1 MDGAVVIVEG
11 VSDRAALEA
20 LARRRGR
27 DLAAE
32 GVSVLAIGGAH
43 RIARVLEELGPH
55 GTNARLAGL
64 VDVGEARI
72 YQQALQRA
80 GLGARLTRS
89 GMEEL
94 GFYTCDR
101 DLEDELIRA
110 LGSDTV
116 EEIID
121 ARAERVPWETFCKQP
136 AQRGRPVEERLHRF
150 LGTRSGRKELYAR
163 LLVDALPLDQ
173 VPRPLD
179 GVLGHV

>member
-1 MDGAVVIVEG
+1 MGGAVVIVEG
-11 VSDRAALEA
+11 VSDRAALET

-27 DLAAE
+27 DLTAE
-32 GVSVLAIGGAH
+32 GISVLPIGGAH

-55 GTNARLAGL
+55 GSDTRLAGL

-72 YQQALQRA
+72 YQRALERA
-80 GLGARLTRS
+80 GFGARVTRA

-110 LGSDTV
+110 LGAGAV
-116 EEIID
+116 EELID

-136 AQRGRPVEERLHRF
+136 AQRGRPIEELLHRF
-150 LGTRSGRKELYAR
+150 MGTRSGRKELYAR
-163 LLVDALPLDQ
+163 LLVEALPLDRM
-173 VPRPLD
+173 PRPLD
-179 GVLGHV
+179 GVLSHV